1 MPREELTEEKR
12 KELKDKGY
20 VAVVVQ
26 VMAQYGRRP
35 NEIASRHRSLFA
47 AHKRADVNQ
56 RVEPL

>member
-1 MPREELTEEKR
+1 MPKDQFTEEKR

-26 VMAQYGRRP
+26 SVPQFGRVA
-35 NEIASRHRSLFA
+35 NEIASRHRTEFA

-56 RVEPL
+56 RVIVL